1 MNSGQLRLDKLS
13 IYLVTLIFPFVGIK
27 ILSVIMIFAFL
38 IWGTRQIFI
47 EGKFRLGT
55 LDIALMLFFIANLIS
70 ASFAFDPFSSF
81 KQLIVLAAYIGL
93 YFIVSKDFNQVELRI
108 LLYVMAISAVLPIL
122 IGYYQLLFASSNQDL
137 WIDRNI
143 NPDLE
148 QRLYSVFENPNI
160 FGEYLV
166 NIFFVVVGLLISN
179 KNKWGKAIL
188 ALFALVVSH
197 QVILTYSRGAW
208 ITYFIGIGVFL
219 LLYNW
224 KWIVTLIPL
233 GILGLI
239 IAPNSVKQR
248 LMSIV
253 YSFKDSSFFYRI
265 EIWKNAI
272 EMTKIYGIKGLGYGY
287 QSFHEYYA
295 HYKIPGFNATHSHNL
310 FLQIILESGII
321 GLILWLYIV
330 ISTLFYNVL
339 RIFKYSLSLKYKEW
353 ISLAILLAIM
363 VHGMI
368 DYTLFDYRINIQFWL
383 AIALTAQ
390 GMKTNK
396 ENTGETV

>member
-27 ILSVIMIFAFL
+27 ILSVIMIFAFF
-38 IWGTRQIFI
+38 IWGIRQIFI
-47 EGKFRLGT
+47 EGKFSLGT
-55 LDIALMLFFIANLIS
+55 LDIVLILFFIANLIS
-70 ASFAFDPFSSF
+70 SVFAFDSFSSF

-93 YFIVSKDFNQVELRI
+93 YFIVSKDFSQVELRI
-108 LLYVMAISAVLPIL
+108 LLFVMAVSAVLPIL

-166 NIFFVVVGLLISN
+166 NIFFIVVGLLISN
-179 KNKWGKAIL
+179 KNKWGKAML

-197 QVILTYSRGAW
+197 QIILTYSRGAW
-208 ITYFIGIGVFL
+208 ITYLIGIGVFL

-248 LMSIV
+248 LISIV

-272 EMTKIYGIKGLGYGY
+272 KMSKIYGIKGLGYGY

-310 FLQIILESGII
+310 FLQILLESGIV

-330 ISTLFYNVL
+330 LSTLFYNVV
-339 RIFKYSLSLKYKEW
+339 RILKNSLIVKYKEW
-353 ISLAILLAIM
+353 ISLVILLAIM
-363 VHGMI
+363 IHGII
-368 DYTLFDYRINIQFWL
+368 DYTLFDYRINFQFWL

-390 GMKTNK
+390 GMRTNK
-396 ENTGETV
+396 ENTEEIK